1 MNETDFGIMIA
12 ELERRTEG
20 IASITAN
27 LANAAAIIFNSMADV
42 NWAGFYLM
50 ENGRLVL
57 GPFQGKPAVVNIE
70 VGNGVCGTAVA
81 ENRIQRVED
90 VHACCN
96 HIACDLASNSE
107 IVIPIYK
114 DGVIFGVLDIDS
126 PVTGRFSDADQ
137 QGLESFCRILEK
149 VL

>member
-57 GPFQGKPAVVNIE
+57 GPFQGKPAAI
-70 VGNGVCGTAVA
+70 TL
-81 ENRIQRVED
+81 
-90 VHACCN
+90 HATW
-96 HIACDLASNSE
+96 H
-107 IVIPIYK
+107 
-114 DGVIFGVLDIDS
+114 
-126 PVTGRFSDADQ
+126 Q
-137 QGLESFCRILEK
+137 ILKSSSRYIRTE
-149 VL
+149 